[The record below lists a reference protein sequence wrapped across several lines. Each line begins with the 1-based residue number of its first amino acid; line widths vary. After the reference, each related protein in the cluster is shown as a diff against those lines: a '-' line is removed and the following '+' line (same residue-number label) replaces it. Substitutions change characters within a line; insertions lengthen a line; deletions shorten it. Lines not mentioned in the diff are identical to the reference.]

1 MATKNQTVVQSD
13 KQTTQST
20 QKQSQQEQSQ
30 STSQSTQQQQSSQMT
45 QNILNSELLAQ
56 ILGGLQDAGY
66 EQKTTDELMKI
77 AQDYY
82 LPVYNAEIEAA
93 KQAQATKDLTYAQQL
108 ENLQSAYGKNVD
120 TQNAVYDK
128 SRASLETGALA
139 RGMGRSSYT
148 MATLSQNDKARSA
161 ALAQLADDYSRDVRQ
176 VSDQRTQ
183 AAAQSAETLAR
194 LESDKATNISNQLVQ
209 LADTEYQRYVAGL
222 NQQNANYL
230 AAVQAAMGQQT
241 TGQQTSTGL
250 QTTQGTSSMTG
261 QTDTTQTSTGEST
274 QVTKVGGSSGT
285 SSGSTATTQTNNGKV
300 IARVYK

>member
-1 MATKNQTVVQSD
+1 MASKNQTVVQTD
-13 KQTTQST
+13 KQTTKST
-20 QKQSQQEQSQ
+20 QNQTQQEQSQ
-30 STSQSTQQQQSSQMT
+30 STSQSRQEQLSSQIT
-45 QNILNSELLAQ
+45 QNVLNSELLSQ

-66 EQKTTDELMKI
+66 TQKTTDELMKI

-82 LPVYNAEIEAA
+82 LPAYNAEVEAA
-93 KQAQATKDLTYAQQL
+93 RQAQATKDLTYAQQL
-108 ENLQSAYGKNVD
+108 ESLAGAYGKNVD
-120 TQNAVYDK
+120 AQNAAFDQ
-128 SRASLETGALA
+128 SRASLETGAMA

-148 MATLSQNDKARSA
+148 MATLNQNDQARSA
-161 ALAQLADDYSRDVRQ
+161 ALAQLADDYNRDVRQ

-241 TGQQTSTGL
+241 TGQQTSTGT
-250 QTTQGTSSMTG
+250 QSTQGTSSMTG
-261 QTDTTQTSTGEST
+261 QTNTTQTTDSTST
-274 QVTKVGGSSGT
+274 QVTNVGGGSGT
-285 SSGSTATTQTNNGKV
+285 ANKTQDYTGKLLT
-300 IARVYK
+300 RVYK